1 MANTLEK
8 AVFGLAGDERRT
20 TLSLSLTVS
29 DKRALKMMALERET
43 TIAAIIHEWVQEH
56 LEEVSE

>member
-8 AVFGLAGDERRT
+8 AVFGLADDERRT